1 MSDEILF
8 EMKNGLG
15 LITLNRPKA
24 LNALNYPMIQLMYQT
39 LRDWERDSHVLA
51 VLVQGEGEKAFCAG
65 GDIRSIYESITSG
78 GDEHIHFFRDEYIL
92 NEYIYTY
99 PKITLYSKTMLTKE
113 ASAS

>member
-8 EMKNGLG
+8 EKKNGLG

-39 LRDWERDSHVLA
+39 LRDWERDSDVLA

-78 GDEHIHFFRDEYIL
+78 SDEHIHFFRDEYIL
-92 NEYIYTY
+92 NE
-99 PKITLYSKTMLTKE
+99 
-113 ASAS
+113 